1 MSVVLA
7 NASLQSLIELPAD
20 ARQQTLSQLSE
31 RDALTLLY
39 DWPFWARPNQL
50 PPQGDWR
57 VWLLLAGRGFGKSRT
72 GAEWVR
78 EQVESGRSR
87 RIALVAPTAADV
99 RDVMIEGESGL
110 LAICPPWNM
119 PVYESSKRRLTWPNG
134 AIATTY
140 SAEEPD
146 RLRGPQHDAAW
157 CDEVA
162 AWRYPETWDMLMF
175 GLRLG
180 VDPRCVVTTTPKPI
194 PIIRNLLKSP
204 TTAITRGS
212 TYENRANLAEA
223 FFEQIVAQYEGTRL
237 GRQELYAEVLDDVEG
252 ALWTRALIDQHRVKV
267 APELK
272 RIVVAIDPAITAS
285 DDSDETG
292 IVVAGLGVDN
302 HGYALDDLSLRASPD
317 GWARRAVEAYHARKA
332 DRIVAE
338 VNQGGDMVEYT
349 IRTVDPRAS
358 IKKVHAARGKQTR
371 AEPIVALYEQGRIH
385 HVGVLPQLEE
395 QMCNW
400 VPGMDSPDRMD
411 AAVWAFTELMLG
423 QRSMPPVRKPRGW

>member
-1 MSVVLA
+1 M
-7 NASLQSLIELPAD
+7 
-20 ARQQTLSQLSE
+20 
-31 RDALTLLY
+31 
-39 DWPFWARPNQL
+39 
-50 PPQGDWR
+50 
-57 VWLLLAGRGFGKSRT
+57 WLLLAGRGFGKSRT

-194 PIIRNLLKSP
+194 PIIRNLLKNP

>member
-1 MSVVLA
+1 M
-7 NASLQSLIELPAD
+7 QSLIELPAD

-134 AIATTY
+134 AIATTN

-194 PIIRNLLKSP
+194 PIVRNLLKSP

>member
-1 MSVVLA
+1 
-7 NASLQSLIELPAD
+7 
-20 ARQQTLSQLSE
+20 
-31 RDALTLLY
+31 
-39 DWPFWARPNQL
+39 
-50 PPQGDWR
+50 

-194 PIIRNLLKSP
+194 PIIRNLLKNP

>member
-1 MSVVLA
+1 VALA

>member
-1 MSVVLA
+1 MR
-7 NASLQSLIELPAD
+7 SLIELPED
-20 ARQQTLSQLSE
+20 KRRQVLSKLSE
-31 RDALTLLY
+31 RDAAALLH
-39 DWPFWARPNQL
+39 DWAFLARPNQL
-50 PPQGDWR
+50 PPENDWR

-78 EQVESGRSR
+78 SQVESGKAR
-87 RIALVAPTAADV
+87 RVALVAPTAADV

-110 LAICPPWNM
+110 LAISPPWNM
-119 PVYESSKRRLTWPNG
+119 PIYESSKRRVTWPNG

-162 AWRYPETWDMLMF
+162 SWRYPEAWDMLMF

-180 VDPRCVVTTTPKPI
+180 TDPRCVVTTTPKPT
-194 PIIRNLLKSP
+194 PLIRNLLKNP
-204 TTAITRGS
+204 TTTITRGS
-212 TYENRANLAEA
+212 TYENRANLAGA

-237 GRQELYAEVLDDVEG
+237 GRQELYAEVLDDIEG
-252 ALWTRALIDQHRVKV
+252 ALWTRTLIDKHRVKV

-272 RIVVAIDPAITAS
+272 RIVVAVDPAITATE
-285 DDSDETG
+285 DSDETG
-292 IVVAGLGVDN
+292 VVAAGLGTDG
-302 HGYALDDLSLRASPD
+302 HGYVLDDLSLRASPD
-317 GWARRAVEAYHARKA
+317 GWARRAVDAYHAHKA

-338 VNQGGDMVEYT
+338 VNQGGDMVEHT
-349 IRTVDPRAS
+349 IRTVDQRVS
-358 IKKVHAARGKQTR
+358 LKKVHATRGKTTR
-371 AEPIVALYEQGRIH
+371 AEPIVALYEQGKIH
-385 HVGVLPQLEE
+385 HVGCLSKLEE

-411 AAVWAFTELMLG
+411 ALVWAFTELMLG
-423 QRSMPPVRKPRGW
+423 QRGMPPVPKPRGW

>member
-1 MSVVLA
+1 M
-7 NASLQSLIELPAD
+7 
-20 ARQQTLSQLSE
+20 
-31 RDALTLLY
+31 LY

-194 PIIRNLLKSP
+194 PIVRNLLKSP

-317 GWARRAVEAYHARKA
+317 GWARRAVAAYHARKA

>member
-1 MSVVLA
+1 
-7 NASLQSLIELPAD
+7 LIELPAD